1 VQDPNENQIGVK
13 SANHFYMLDK
23 TSGQLRS
30 DIPLPAY
37 GLGGAVLDDQLLYF
51 GGSDFYFRCYDIR
64 ENKPVWEYPTG
75 MENEATPL
83 LDSSVVYWGSM
94 DSVVYATHKIT
105 GETLWQFRTGCHIYG
120 QPVIA
125 DSLLIIGSWDT
136 YLYALNRKTGH
147 LVWKFGAQ
155 AGIDQTPVIIN
166 RTIWLPDYDYRIY
179 ALDLQTGQLK
189 YQFTAEN
196 AFEFGGA
203 QWKNQFICTGIDR
216 NFYFVDTDQYQV
228 TVKGK
233 TPVAVSC
240 SPVVQENWLFTGQY
254 DGSLYRWKLPDME
267 EELLYQFDDRVLAIL
282 SDGKYVWASSWDGA
296 LVCFPIN
303 KD

>member
-1 VQDPNENQIGVK
+1 MQDPNENQIGVK

-147 LVWKFGAQ
+147 LV
-155 AGIDQTPVIIN
+155 
-166 RTIWLPDYDYRIY
+166 
-179 ALDLQTGQLK
+179 
-189 YQFTAEN
+189 
-196 AFEFGGA
+196 
-203 QWKNQFICTGIDR
+203 
-216 NFYFVDTDQYQV
+216 
-228 TVKGK
+228 
-233 TPVAVSC
+233 
-240 SPVVQENWLFTGQY
+240 
-254 DGSLYRWKLPDME
+254 
-267 EELLYQFDDRVLAIL
+267 
-282 SDGKYVWASSWDGA
+282 
-296 LVCFPIN
+296 
-303 KD
+303 